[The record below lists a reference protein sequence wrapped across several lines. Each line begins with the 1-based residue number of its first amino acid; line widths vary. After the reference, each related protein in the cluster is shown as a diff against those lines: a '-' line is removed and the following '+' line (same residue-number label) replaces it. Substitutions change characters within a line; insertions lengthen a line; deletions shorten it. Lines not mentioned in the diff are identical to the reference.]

1 MNILITG
8 IHGFVGSNLVAALK
22 ERHNLYGLD
31 IVAPAKE
38 GVIKTFSWKDIEP
51 ASFPLQSL
59 PKFDAIVHLAGKA
72 HDTKNQ
78 AVAQTYFDINTG
90 LTRKI
95 FDFFIESS
103 AQKFVFFSSVKA
115 AADSVVGDMLT
126 EDVVPA
132 PVGPYGESKIKA
144 EEYILDGL
152 KAEDGK
158 LKVGS
163 RDGKGVYILRPCM
176 IHGPGNKGNL
186 NLLYNVVRKGIPW
199 PLGSFENRR
208 SFTSIDNLC
217 YVVEGL
223 LTKEVESFTEKSL
236 SGLLNLGGTMLGTSR
251 EKPFRKQGIISDVDK
266 PALIQRNIAEL
277 GLDCV
282 VCIGGNGTQKTAA
295 KFAAM
300 GINIVSVPKTI
311 DNDIWGTDISFGF
324 DSAVSIATDAI
335 DRLHSTASSHKRVM
349 VIEVMGH
356 KAGWIALYSGMA
368 GGGDVILVPE
378 IPYNIKNIGDTI
390 LNRLKKGKP
399 YSIVVVAEGIQTDGR
414 KRAAEYIAQEIEY
427 ETGIETRET
436 VLGYIQ
442 RGGSPTPFDR
452 NLSTRMGG
460 HATELIANGQF
471 GRMIALKGDEIS
483 SVALEEVAGKL
494 KLVTEEHDLVV
505 QGRRMGICFG

>member
-1 MNILITG
+1 MRIGILTSGGDCPGINATIRGVCKTAINYYGMEVVG
-8 IHGFVGSNLVAALK
+8 IHSGF
-22 ERHNLYGLD
+22 
-31 IVAPAKE
+31 
-38 GVIKTFSWKDIEP
+38 
-51 ASFPLQSL
+51 Q
-59 PKFDAIVHLAGKA
+59 
-72 HDTKNQ
+72 
-78 AVAQTYFDINTG
+78 
-90 LTRKI
+90 
-95 FDFFIESS
+95 
-103 AQKFVFFSSVKA
+103 
-115 AADSVVGDMLT
+115 
-126 EDVVPA
+126 
-132 PVGPYGESKIKA
+132 
-144 EEYILDGL
+144 
-152 KAEDGK
+152 
-158 LKVGS
+158 
-163 RDGKGVYILRPCM
+163 
-176 IHGPGNKGNL
+176 
-186 NLLYNVVRKGIPW
+186 
-199 PLGSFENRR
+199 
-208 SFTSIDNLC
+208 
-217 YVVEGL
+217 GL
-223 LTKEVESFTEKSL
+223 LTKDVELITDKSL
-236 SGLLNLGGTMLGTSR
+236 SGLLNMGGTILGTSR
-251 EKPFRKQGIISDVDK
+251 EKPFKKGGVVAEDVNK
-266 PALIQRNIAEL
+266 PALIEQNMKEL

-295 KFAAM
+295 KLSAM
-300 GINIVSVPKTI
+300 GLNVVSVPKTI

-378 IPYNIKNIGDTI
+378 IPYNVKNIGEVI

-399 YSIVVVAEGIQTDGR
+399 YSIVVVAEGIQTDGH

-460 HATELIANGQF
+460 HATELIADGQF

-483 SVALEEVAGKL
+483 SLPLEEVAGKL
-494 KLVTEEHDLVV
+494 KLVTEDHDLIV